1 MDMWGVGFTP
11 PRHRQRTTD
20 TQPCW
25 RCRAAAQEPLP
36 RRDHPHRDVTPGA
49 HAAPGRACPP
59 SKAASHPLPWRPRAP
74 CQAASR
80 DHSIL
85 WAPSRPHP
93 WAWHSWAWAWHPE
106 RAGQHEYPLSRP
118 RRGAPCRGAG
128 APELGPVAQAGIRD
142 RHRAVPAVRRH
153 LEAHRRHRRSPRDR
167 QDPHAP
173 RLVRPGTAPIARA
186 AIRPIPNGLL
196 IPGRAPPGS
205 TPRADS
211 LLWPALAREAKT
223 PRIRAP
229 RTDESPDKSSIL
241 DRPLAPLTTHR
252 SIRTLPPSEKGRLK
266 FLARSEIG
274 VTDVA
279 PVVPSTLRNTWRRR
293 SRAGKRPSS
302 PAGFRLTSSRPPST
316 GLQWP

>member
-1 MDMWGVGFTP
+1 MGRVNFQCP
-11 PRHRQRTTD
+11 QRVKIGCSLT
-20 TQPCW
+20 
-25 RCRAAAQEPLP
+25 AAQEPLP

-49 HAAPGRACPP
+49 HAAPGRACAP

-85 WAPSRPHP
+85 RAPSRPHP
-93 WAWHSWAWAWHPE
+93 WAWHSWAWHPE
-106 RAGQHEYPLSRP
+106 RAEYPLSRP
-118 RRGAPCRGAG
+118 RRGAPCRSAG

-142 RHRAVPAVRRH
+142 RHRAGPAVRRH
-153 LEAHRRHRRSPRDR
+153 LEAHRRHRRSLRDR

-173 RLVRPGTAPIARA
+173 RLVRSGTAPIARA

-196 IPGRAPPGS
+196 IPRPRPTRFVLYLLKALHPCSSGS

-229 RTDESPDKSSIL
+229 RTDESPDKSSSL
-241 DRPLAPLTTHR
+241 DRPLTPLTTHR

-266 FLARSEIG
+266 FLY
-274 VTDVA
+274 
-279 PVVPSTLRNTWRRR
+279 L
-293 SRAGKRPSS
+293 
-302 PAGFRLTSSRPPST
+302 
-316 GLQWP
+316 

>member
-1 MDMWGVGFTP
+1 MLRACALCACVCGVD
-11 PRHRQRTTD
+11 RTR
-20 TQPCW
+20 W

-49 HAAPGRACPP
+49 HAAPGRVCPS
-59 SKAASHPLPWRPRAP
+59 SKAASHPLPWRPCAP

-93 WAWHSWAWAWHPE
+93 CAWHGLGCS
-106 RAGQHEYPLSRP
+106 RACRSTPIPPQPTTP
-118 RRGAPCRGAG
+118 RRPLPWRRCA
-128 APELGPVAQAGIRD
+128 ELGPVAQTGIRD
-142 RHRAVPAVRRH
+142 RHRAVSAVRRH

-173 RLVRPGTAPIARA
+173 RLVRLGTAPIARA

-229 RTDESPDKSSIL
+229 RTDEGPTNPDPGPTARAFDNPRVHPYSSSCRKMAFEIPSAASGRNQMVPSPSWSWSSIG
-241 DRPLAPLTTHR
+241 D
-252 SIRTLPPSEKGRLK
+252 
-266 FLARSEIG
+266 
-274 VTDVA
+274 DV
-279 PVVPSTLRNTWRRR
+279 S
-293 SRAGKRPSS
+293 
-302 PAGFRLTSSRPPST
+302 
-316 GLQWP
+316 